1 MKRIM
6 LKLSGEALGDK
17 SGRGV
22 DAATTISICNQ
33 VKEMISKGK
42 EIAVVIG
49 GGNIFRGITGEQE
62 GYDRVSG
69 DFMGMLAT
77 IMNAVAMQNIF
88 EANGLRAMVMT
99 PFRLEEYVELFHVKK
114 AQKFMSEGGVVI
126 CAGGTGR
133 PFFTTDTAAA
143 LRSAELG
150 IDLLIKA
157 TKVNGVYDSD
167 PEKNPKAVL
176 FEEINYKDILKDGLK
191 VMDTAAI
198 AICMD
203 NSIPIRVLNIFE
215 KGNIL
220 KLVNG
225 ENIGTLIK

>member
-22 DAATTISICNQ
+22 DATTTVSICNQ
-33 VKEMISKGK
+33 VKEMIAKGK
-42 EIAVVIG
+42 EVAVVIG
-49 GGNIFRGITGEQE
+49 GGNIFRGISGEQE
-62 GYDRVSG
+62 GYNRVSG

-88 EANGLRAMVMT
+88 EANGLKAMVMT

-114 AQKFMSEGGVVI
+114 AQKFMKDGGVVI

-157 TKVNGVYDSD
+157 TKVNGVYDCD
-167 PEKNPKAVL
+167 PEKNPDAKL
-176 FEEINYKDILKDGLK
+176 YEEINYKDILKDGLK

>member
-17 SGRGV
+17 TGRGV
-22 DAATTISICNQ
+22 DEKTTVSICEQ
-33 VKEMISKGK
+33 IKEMISNGK
-42 EIAVVIG
+42 EVAVVIG
-49 GGNIFRGITGEQE
+49 GGNIFRGISGEAQ

-77 IMNAVAMQNIF
+77 IMNAVAMQNVF
-88 EANGLRAMVMT
+88 EANGLKAMVMT
-99 PFRLEEYVELFHVKK
+99 PFRLEEYVELFHVRK
-114 AQKFMSEGGVVI
+114 ALAFMNEGGVVI

-167 PEKNPKAVL
+167 PETNPNAKLFDRIDYKEVL
-176 FEEINYKDILKDGLK
+176 GNGLK

-225 ENIGTLIK
+225 EENGTLIK

>member
-17 SGRGV
+17 SGRGI
-22 DAATTISICNQ
+22 DASTTISICDQ
-33 VKEMISKGK
+33 VKEIVASGK
-42 EIAVVIG
+42 EVAVVIG
-49 GGNIFRGITGEQE
+49 GGNIFRGVSGEKA

-88 EANGLRAMVMT
+88 EDNGLKSMVMT
-99 PFRLEEYVELFHVKK
+99 PFRLEEYVELFNVKK
-114 AQKFMSEGGVVI
+114 ALDFMKNGGVVI

-167 PEKNPKAVL
+167 PEINKNAKL
-176 FEEINYKDILKDGLK
+176 FSEIEYKDILKDGLK

-225 ENIGTLIK
+225 QQIGTLIK